1 MSLLN
6 DLAGAMSGQPG
17 AAANPNANATAAV
30 IAQVL
35 GMLQNRPGGLGGL
48 LQAFQQSGIG
58 HIFQSWIGTGQN
70 LPVSTDQVRNV
81 LGSDWVAK
89 ITQATGLPASQV
101 EQHLSAVLPQIID
114 HLTPNGQMPQGDLGS
129 VLANAAQR
137 MLRA

>member
-89 ITQATGLPASQV
+89 ITQATGLPANQV